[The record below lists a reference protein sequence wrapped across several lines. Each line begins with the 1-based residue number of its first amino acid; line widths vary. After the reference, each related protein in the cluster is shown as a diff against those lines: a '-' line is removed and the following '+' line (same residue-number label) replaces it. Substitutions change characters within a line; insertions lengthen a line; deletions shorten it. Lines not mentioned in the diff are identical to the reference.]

1 MFCTDRE
8 TSGSLETPIAAVTE
22 KCYASHSALAGENL
36 IILIGV
42 NLLKQ
47 LNQYHIIPLLKF
59 IGQNLKYI
67 YSMMASLN

>member
-22 KCYASHSALAGENL
+22 MFYASHSALAGKNL
-36 IILIGV
+36 IILLGI
-42 NLLKQ
+42 NSLKQ
-47 LNQYHIIPLLKF
+47 LNQYHILPLFKF
-59 IGQNLKYI
+59 MEQNLKYI